1 MSNHRSST
9 LLKNMILFFVASF
22 GTKFISFFLVPLYTS
37 VIPTEAYGILDLL
50 STIVSLGLPIF
61 MLDISDAIMFF
72 AYREDTIEGK
82 QQPLIFGMH
91 ILRVSAI
98 LLTGILVITGF
109 IFGSKN
115 MWIYC
120 LYILI
125 LYVNQ
130 AARLNI
136 LAYMRSTNMVN
147 TIVISSII
155 SSLVSLFLNVF
166 LLLVL
171 RWGVYGLMVSTIA
184 GEMANNVYCFWAT
197 KYRKIRKV
205 PFILTKE
212 QKREMIRYSFPLIF
226 TGMAWWVNNSLDR
239 FFIAGYCGVDA
250 NGIYAVA
257 NKIPSL
263 LTAVHSVVY
272 QAMQLSVFSEMK
284 ADDSKEYMK
293 KLYTIYNFIMVLACS
308 ALIILNKPLAVI
320 LFKGDY
326 FIAWKYVPA
335 MLISTILYSVSGYTT
350 IIAAASSETAII
362 TLGTISGAIVNATL
376 NFLLIPHFGL
386 YGAVIATVIGY
397 FVIWLVL
404 LLKVEHRLEIRFP
417 MIKSVI
423 MYALLACQWA
433 IMLYSK
439 YNIIINT
446 LVLVVICIINFR
458 CICDLWNIALKL
470 LKGLKSKLFKHK
482 AQ

>member
-9 LLKNMILFFVASF
+9 LIKNMILFFVASF

-37 VIPTEAYGILDLL
+37 VIPTKAYGVLDLL
-50 STIVSLGLPIF
+50 STIVSLGLPIL

-72 AYREDTIEGK
+72 SYREETVEGK
-82 QQPLIFGMH
+82 QQPFIFGMH
-91 ILRVSAI
+91 ILRISTI
-98 LLTGILVITGF
+98 LLTVALIITGF
-109 IFGSKN
+109 IFGSKD

-120 LYILI
+120 IYILL
-125 LYVNQ
+125 LYANQ

-136 LAYMRSTNMVN
+136 LAYMRSVNMVN
-147 TIVISSII
+147 SIVISSIV
-155 SSLVSLFLNVF
+155 SSLFSLFLNVF

-171 RWGVYGLMVSTIA
+171 RWGIYGLMVSTVA
-184 GEMANNVYCFWAT
+184 GEVVNNAYCIWAT
-197 KYRKIRKV
+197 KYKKIRKV
-205 PFILTKE
+205 AFTLTKE

-239 FFIAGYCGVDA
+239 FFIASYCGVDV

-257 NKIPSL
+257 NKIPAL

-284 ADDSKEYMK
+284 STDSRQYMR
-293 KLYTIYNFIMVLACS
+293 KLYAIYNFIMVLACS
-308 ALIILNKPLAVI
+308 VLIILNKPLAVI

-335 MLISTILYSVSGYTT
+335 MLISTILYSVAGYTT

-362 TLGTISGAIVNATL
+362 TLGTISGAVVNAML
-376 NFLLIPHFGL
+376 NFLLIPRWKL

-397 FVIWLVL
+397 FVIWLIL
-404 LLKVEHRLEIRFP
+404 LLKIENRLDIRFP
-417 MIKSVI
+417 KFKSII
-423 MYALLACQWA
+423 MYVLLVCQWMVM
-433 IMLYSK
+433 IYSD
-439 YNIIINT
+439 YNIIINIII
-446 LVLVVICIINFR
+446 LGVICIINIR
-458 CICDLWNIALKL
+458 CIYDLLNIAITLIKGFKNKILK
-470 LKGLKSKLFKHK
+470 
-482 AQ
+482 

>member
-9 LLKNMILFFVASF
+9 LIKNMLYFFVASF

-37 VIPTEAYGILDLL
+37 VIPTEAYGVLDLL
-50 STIVSLGLPIF
+50 STIVALGLPVL

-72 AYREDTIEGK
+72 SYREDTMEGK
-82 QQPLIFGMH
+82 QQPFIFGMH
-91 ILRVSAI
+91 ILRVSSI
-98 LLTGILVITGF
+98 LLTVALVITGF
-109 IFGSKN
+109 ILNSKD

-120 LYILI
+120 LYILV

-130 AARLNI
+130 AARLNV

-147 TIVISSII
+147 AIVISGVI
-155 SSLVSLFLNVF
+155 SSFTSLFLNVF

-171 RWGVYGLMVSTIA
+171 RWGIYGLMISTIA
-184 GEMANNVYCFWAT
+184 GEMANNAYCFWAT
-197 KYRKIRKV
+197 KYKKIRKV
-205 PFILTKE
+205 AFTLTKE
-212 QKREMIRYSFPLIF
+212 QKHEMIRYSFPLIF

-239 FFIAGYCGVDA
+239 FFIASYCGVAA

-284 ADDSKEYMK
+284 STDSKEYMK

-308 ALIILNKPLAVI
+308 TLIVLNKPLAAI

-335 MLISTILYSVSGYTT
+335 MLISTILYSVAGYTT

-362 TLGTISGAIVNATL
+362 TMGTISGAIVNAIL
-376 NFLLIPHFGL
+376 NFLLIPRWNL
-386 YGAVIATVIGY
+386 YGAVIATVAGY
-397 FVIWLVL
+397 FVIWLIL
-404 LLKVEHRLEIRFP
+404 LLKVESRLEMRFP
-417 MIKSVI
+417 KFQSII
-423 MYALLACQWA
+423 MYALLVCQW
-433 IMLYSK
+433 IVVLYSK
-439 YNIIINT
+439 YNIIINIM
-446 LVLVVICIINFR
+446 VLGAICVINYKCIH
-458 CICDLWNIALKL
+458 DLWSIAITLKN
-470 LKGLKSKLFKHK
+470 GLTSKFFKSK
-482 AQ
+482 AE